1 MDYAEQTPR
10 TMELVSS
17 VARIDGPLAILKQT
31 YRLGTSELVQE
42 IVLAS
47 GRSRLDFVTKLHWR
61 ERASMLRTQFPVAVY
76 AEVATY
82 EIQFGHLQRPTHRN
96 TTWDLAR
103 DEVVAHK
110 WADLSQRDFGVA
122 LLNDSKYGHKI
133 KGNVIDLNLLRSAP
147 YPGANREVNSTFPAG
162 EPHLGYTDQ
171 SDHVFTYAL
180 YSHAGDAVEGGVI
193 EEAYA
198 LNVPLSVTAVTP
210 REGTAPR
217 SMSWLQLDTP
227 NVVIEAVKQA
237 EDGDDVIVRLYEA
250 AGASADAT
258 LSLNFPVAAASLA
271 DLMENV
277 LEVLDVVDGSVRLS
291 FTPFE
296 IKTLRI
302 KLGA

>member
-1 MDYAEQTPR
+1 
-10 TMELVSS
+10 
-17 VARIDGPLAILKQT
+17 
-31 YRLGTSELVQE
+31 
-42 IVLAS
+42 
-47 GRSRLDFVTKLHWR
+47 
-61 ERASMLRTQFPVAVY
+61 MLRTQFPVAVH
-76 AEVATY
+76 AEEATY
-82 EIQFGHLQRPTHRN
+82 EIQFGHLRRPTHRN

-110 WADLSQRDFGVA
+110 WADLSQQDFGVA

-147 YPGANREVNSTFPAG
+147 YPGANREVHNTFPAG

-171 SDHVFTYAL
+171 SDHVFTYAF
-180 YSHAGDAVEGGVI
+180 YPHAGDAVEGGVI

-198 LNVPLSVTAVTP
+198 LNVPLSVTPVTP
-210 REGTAPR
+210 HDGTAPR
-217 SMSWLQLDTP
+217 TMSWLQLDTP

-250 AGASADAT
+250 AGTSAAAT
-258 LSLNFPVAAASLA
+258 LSLNFPVAAVSEA

-277 LEVLDVVDGSVRLS
+277 LEVLDVADGAVRLS
-291 FTPFE
+291 FIPFE
-296 IKTLRI
+296 IKTLRL